1 MKKILFPYHLLVR
14 MRFKFRRWW
23 AMYHAK
29 RQITSYGVGL
39 CVNAPCVFGG
49 KVILGDNCNFN
60 GMQILGDGS
69 VTIGSNF
76 HSGTECM
83 IITQNHN
90 YEGTCIPY
98 DATYVLKHIV
108 IGDNVWFGNR
118 G

>member
-49 KVILGDNCNFN
+49 KRNF
-60 GMQILGDGS
+60 
-69 VTIGSNF
+69 
-76 HSGTECM
+76 
-83 IITQNHN
+83 
-90 YEGTCIPY
+90 
-98 DATYVLKHIV
+98 
-108 IGDNVWFGNR
+108 R
-118 G
+118 

>member
-60 GMQILGDGS
+60 GMQILAY
-69 VTIGSNF
+69 II
-76 HSGTECM
+76 HSGF
-83 IITQNHN
+83 ISGYQNR
-90 YEGTCIPY
+90 Y
-98 DATYVLKHIV
+98 
-108 IGDNVWFGNR
+108 GDNLKPPTNVYHR
-118 G
+118 MTA